1 MTFCHLFVTYSLS
14 LRCCFAAT
22 SLLSLHRQYC
32 HIILK
37 TIYNMSKGSLFWGNA
52 VGKLGESVFYRAN
65 GQQRNRTYLKEIKNP
80 KTRAQMTN
88 RVKWANV
95 INSWRMLKPYI
106 AMGMQNRPTKQSDY
120 NAFVSMNVKS
130 SSVYLLKEEAQQN
143 GSLLFPYVITRGT
156 LGNRN
161 MYSASVTSISVGNF
175 NLASGTIGEL
185 SAAII
190 ENNAG
195 FAIGDQI
202 TVIALGQDLG
212 VGGIPVVVPAA
223 FKFILTSADND
234 SSAIDAFEISGN
246 IAPVVTNNRLA
257 WEFAGVDYSDYGAAF
272 IQSRI
277 DGSGQ
282 LLVSTSRISAA
293 FETPSGNQTVNS
305 YGVTL
310 DDALNSYGY
319 NPGAYLSPESYGGI
333 SAGPAPVLISAAVG
347 SVGFAD
353 YAKIVQSGNQTVNL
367 TGENFN
373 RGLPSLT
380 VDGQPVDVSYVNET
394 TATASISI
402 QGRTK
407 TDPVTIVASLRGVS
421 LTGQFYDQA

>member
-1 MTFCHLFVTYSLS
+1 
-14 LRCCFAAT
+14 
-22 SLLSLHRQYC
+22 
-32 HIILK
+32 
-37 TIYNMSKGSLFWGNA
+37 MSKGSLFWGNA
-52 VGKLGESVFYRAN
+52 VGKLGESVYYRAN

-95 INSWRMLKPYI
+95 INSWRLLKPYI
-106 AMGMQNRPTKQSDY
+106 AMGMQNRPTRQSDY

-161 MYSASVTSISVGNF
+161 MYSASVTSLAVGDF
-175 NLASGTIGEL
+175 NLVGGTIGQL

-212 VGGIPVVVPAA
+212 AGGIPIVVPAA

-234 SSAIDAFEISGN
+234 ASVLDAFEISGN
-246 IAPVVTNNRLA
+246 ITPVITNNRLA
-257 WEFAGVDYSDYGAAF
+257 WEFAGVVYSDFGAAI

-293 FETPSGNQTVNS
+293 FDTPSGNQTVNS

-319 NPGAYLSPESYGGI
+319 NSGAYLSPESYGGI
-333 SAGPAPVLISAAVG
+333 SAGPVPVLISASLGGAAFAQTAKLINPG
-347 SVGFAD
+347 TSV
-353 YAKIVQSGNQTVNL
+353 VTL
-367 TGENFN
+367 TGENFS

-380 VDGQPVDVSYVNET
+380 IDGQVVNVAYVNDT
-394 TATASISI
+394 TATAHVTIEGHDSS
-402 QGRTK
+402 
-407 TDPVTIVASLRGVS
+407 DPVTIVASLRDVS
-421 LTGQFYDQA
+421 ITGKFYDEI